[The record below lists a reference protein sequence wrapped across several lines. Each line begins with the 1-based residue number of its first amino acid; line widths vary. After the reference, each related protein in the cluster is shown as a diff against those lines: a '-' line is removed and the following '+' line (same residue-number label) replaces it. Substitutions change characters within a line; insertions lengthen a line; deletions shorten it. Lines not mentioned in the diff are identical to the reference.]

1 MVANLANYNQK
12 LIEVFTKFL
21 FFCLNICI
29 ALLSLIL
36 LVFLFKECIEM
47 IEAFISNKTVKY
59 NYVVEKMLVAFMHI
73 EFILLIIQYF
83 RKNYHFSLQ
92 FFIYVGITAVIRF
105 IIVEHYNAVET
116 IILSLTIV
124 VLIIG
129 LHLLK
134 RFSLD

>member
-1 MVANLANYNQK
+1 MDELDRNDQIVDY
-12 LIEVFTKFL
+12 FTKFL
-21 FFCLNICI
+21 FIALNICI
-29 ALLSLIL
+29 ALLSIILI
-36 LVFLFKECIEM
+36 VFLFKECLEM
-47 IEAFISNKTVKY
+47 INAFLVNKTVKY

-105 IIVEHYNAVET
+105 IIVEHYNALET

-129 LHLLK
+129 LYLLK